1 MSRTW
6 AELLG
11 DEAAGPQ
18 ESAEAGG
25 FFSRLRDSLGKSRRA
40 LTEQIAA
47 GTFDAKDDL
56 SAHGHEREAHE
67 KD

>member
-11 DEAAGPQ
+11 DGEDGVREEEERA
-18 ESAEAGG
+18 G

-40 LTEQIAA
+40 FAA
-47 GTFDAKDDL
+47 ELGASRIRAGGIHRRT
-56 SAHGHEREAHE
+56 
-67 KD
+67 